1 MSRFLPGTDLS
12 KYEPDSLTGGRPR
25 LKDDRD
31 KQQKPKYGRWQDA
44 KLPDDRAWS
53 GGSRDFDERSGT
65 YRPRHRSRD
74 YEFTQ
79 TNKGRAR
86 ERKTSQGAADF
97 LNERGIKPTDS
108 RGAVRALIDYD
119 RQGSQRPEPKRNW
132 WQEPRRDYRPEKTSK
147 ERRMELLTGGTGTG
161 GSSYSDR
168 HSLLTGRGLSS
179 NEDRQAMLTGRSDPP
194 KEKWQSQYGGR
205 REYDPQ
211 DREFNRQFNT
221 EPTNNRDVRS
231 WFPDSEPSR
240 PVSKPSNFPDDVGP
254 GKKYPFGKPDPSH
267 PPGVMYSKGPGPAP
281 DTNQR
286 YDDSSVRER
295 LRALEGRP
303 QTGGWQ
309 EDRIKALENR
319 PQSTGGNWD
328 EARIKALESRSPI
341 VNQPTVDLSG
351 IKERLSQLEGKGSD
365 WQEDRIAAIEGR
377 KPQDLS
383 GIQGRL
389 SELESKGPSWQED
402 RVKQLEGSRSDSKT
416 ARDLLDQRIATLEN
430 YYKND
435 PPPADSTGNRY
446 EDKMAALEKGWDMTG
461 KATKW
466 DPTDKRLHGYL
477 NSRYGESWSDQLEQG
492 YVQGV
497 RDLNREYNKPMLV
510 ENIKGREYKAYDPQA
525 ASRLRYLNAKNLH
538 EDEYLGRGTWQN
550 QYGEDVKGKGLGS
563 QPRYFASHSGLD
575 KDSDEYKDRFYHPA
589 GMGKDYAWYK

>member
-1 MSRFLPGTDLS
+1 MSFFGPETDLS
-12 KYEPDSLTGGRPR
+12 KYEPDSLLGGRPR
-25 LKDDRD
+25 LKEEYRNKKFKTEVVKKPTRDLNDDRD

-44 KLPDDRAWS
+44 ELPDDRVWS

-65 YRPRHRSRD
+65 YRPGHRSDD
-74 YEFTQ
+74 YKFIQ
-79 TNKGRAR
+79 TDKGRNR
-86 ERKTSQGAADF
+86 ER
-97 LNERGIKPTDS
+97 
-108 RGAVRALIDYD
+108 
-119 RQGSQRPEPKRNW
+119 QRPEPKRNW
-132 WQEPRRDYRPEKTSK
+132 WQEPRKEYRPEKSAQEK
-147 ERRMELLTGGTGTG
+147 RMELLTGGTGTG

-168 HSLLTGRGLSS
+168 QSLLTGRGLSS

-231 WFPDSEPSR
+231 WFPDSEPSK
-240 PVSKPSNFPDDVGP
+240 PVRSNDWLDFYEKQLTPEMKERRRQKQERGLKSGSFVPAKNEGSPSE
-254 GKKYPFGKPDPSH
+254 
-267 PPGVMYSKGPGPAP
+267 
-281 DTNQR
+281 R

-303 QTGGWQ
+303 QTEGWQ

-328 EARIKALESRSPI
+328 ESRIKALESRSPI

-351 IKERLSQLEGKGSD
+351 VEGRLSQLEGKGSD
-365 WQEDRIAAIEGR
+365 WQENRIAALEGR

-389 SELESKGPSWQED
+389 TS
-402 RVKQLEGSRSDSKT
+402 
-416 ARDLLDQRIATLEN
+416 LEN

-435 PPPADSTGNRY
+435 PPPAESTGNRY
-446 EDKMAALEKGWDMTG
+446 EDKMASLIKGWDMTD

-466 DPTDKRLHGYL
+466 DYDDERLKGYRNVRDKSGQGWA
-477 NSRYGESWSDQLEQG
+477 NTLEEG

-497 RDLNREYNKPMLV
+497 RDLNREYNKPV
-510 ENIKGREYKAYDPQA
+510 HTANIKGREYKAYDPKA
-525 ASRLRYLNAKNLH
+525 AARLRYLDTQNIH
-538 EDEYLGRGTWQN
+538 EDTYLGQGTWQN
-550 QYGEDVKGKGLGS
+550 QYGEDVKGWDRGY
-563 QPRYFASHSGLD
+563 QDRYFTSHSGLD
-575 KDSDEYKDRFYHPA
+575 KDSDEYKRRFGSHFS
-589 GMGKDYAWYK
+589 GDVGKDYAWYQ